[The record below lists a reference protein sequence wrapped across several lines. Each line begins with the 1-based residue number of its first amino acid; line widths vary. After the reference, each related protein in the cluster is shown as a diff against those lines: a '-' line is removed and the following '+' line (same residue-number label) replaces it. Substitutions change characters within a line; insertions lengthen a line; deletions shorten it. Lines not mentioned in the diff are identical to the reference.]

1 MAVYLALQVAS
12 YLGSNVP
19 RLRSLPEPTFP
30 QLISD
35 ERVDEFS
42 PRPAVRLSS
51 FLPDVADRTQHQSPN
66 K

>member
-1 MAVYLALQVAS
+1 MYLALQVAS

-19 RLRSLPEPTFP
+19 RPVPEPTFP

-35 ERVDEFS
+35 ERVDELS
-42 PRPAVRLSS
+42 PRSAVRLSS
-51 FLPDVADRTQHQSPN
+51 FLPDVADRTQHRSPA